1 MGRLIKLAVVVAV
14 LFFAWKYAL
23 PWIQRQSGSSPRSN
37 ATASQSSCTGS
48 AARAS
53 EAWGSGLHGF
63 VNPPY
68 DLAAWSTFRSDVESK
83 IAAADSECACSSE
96 SCSKAHS
103 AMRDLRALVS
113 DLDTAVRNGS
123 PPPSDAVQRQ
133 ESIDRQIDEATELV
147 RAGK

>member
-48 AARAS
+48 AAHAS

-83 IAAADSECACSSE
+83 IAGGDARAPLLTC
-96 SCSKAHS
+96 
-103 AMRDLRALVS
+103 DLMV
-113 DLDTAVRNGS
+113 TY
-123 PPPSDAVQRQ
+123 
-133 ESIDRQIDEATELV
+133 
-147 RAGK
+147 